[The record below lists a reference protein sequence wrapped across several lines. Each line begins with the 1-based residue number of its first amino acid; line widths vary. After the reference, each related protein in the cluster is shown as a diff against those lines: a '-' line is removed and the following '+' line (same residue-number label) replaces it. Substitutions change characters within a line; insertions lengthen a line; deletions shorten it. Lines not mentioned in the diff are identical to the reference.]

1 MNVKETLL
9 IVVQFMFPEGPMTHQ
24 TMILP
29 AATPMT
35 VYLMIVNLQAVVVAQ
50 TVLVVKVMM
59 GRLVDMMDPMSQ
71 AVAVAAAATTA
82 AVRVTPLAAAAAV
95 PATPPPARV
104 VLMEIATTGPERLNT
119 VRLILAKIQT
129 TPRIVV
135 TWEVRV
141 YLRVVAYHSTVFRAL
156 HVSKVLA
163 VVGVMNVVETIVRRV
178 SAVTQT
184 NRI

>member
-9 IVVQFMFPEGPMTHQ
+9 IVVQFMFPEGPMTQ
-24 TMILP
+24 TTMILP

-35 VYLMIVNLQAVVVAQ
+35 VYMMIVNLQAVVVAQ
-50 TVLVVKVMM
+50 TVLVAKVVM

-71 AVAVAAAATTA
+71 AAAAATTA
-82 AVRVTPLAAAAAV
+82 AARVTPLAAAAV

-104 VLMEIATTGPERLNT
+104 VLMEIATTGPETLNM
-119 VRLILAKIQT
+119 VSLNLAKIHT
-129 TPRIVV
+129 TQRMV

-141 YLRVVAYHSTVFRAL
+141 YLRVVAYHSTVLRLIRA
-156 HVSKVLA
+156 SKVTA
-163 VVGVMNVVETIVRRV
+163 AVGVMNAVVETVMLRV

-184 NRI
+184 NKI